1 MPHHHELAALIESS
15 PEFTW
20 LEDAACGDLELDQLD
35 LFFVEAGRTL
45 SREAAAICERCP
57 VRSDCF
63 DHAASRDIA
72 GGYFGGVSPSKRRRM
87 VAADHSDDVS

>member
-1 MPHHHELAALIESS
+1 MANHHELAALIESS

-20 LEDAACGDLELDQLD
+20 LEQAACGDLDLDQLD

-45 SREAAAICERCP
+45 SREAVAICERCP
-57 VRSDCF
+57 VRADCL
-63 DHAASRDIA
+63 DHAINREIA

-87 VAADHSDDVS
+87 DTAGESSAV